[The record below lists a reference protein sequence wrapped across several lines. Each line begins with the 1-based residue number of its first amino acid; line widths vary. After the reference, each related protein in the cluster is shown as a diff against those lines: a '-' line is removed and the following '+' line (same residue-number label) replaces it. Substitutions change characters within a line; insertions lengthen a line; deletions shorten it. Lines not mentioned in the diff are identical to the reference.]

1 MTSKT
6 SLPPHNSNFPLPN
19 RGGVARCDSS
29 RDGERL
35 VFLDSHALNP
45 GDLSW
50 APLQE
55 LGTLV
60 TYPRTRPEEV
70 VERAKD
76 ADVVILNKVRL
87 GEEEFRQLPQLRLI
101 LVAATGYDVI
111 DLQAARR
118 HGITV
123 CNVPAYSTLAVAQ
136 HTLALILAVCNRVE
150 HYTRLNHEGY
160 WDQSIDFCLW
170 NEPIIEL
177 TARRIALVGLGSI
190 GQKVAQ
196 LLLPLEAEVLAV
208 TSKPQEQL
216 PQGIRKVTIE
226 EAFQTA
232 DIISLHCPLDEHNR
246 AFVNA
251 TLLAQA
257 RPGLM
262 LINTARGGLID
273 DEAVA
278 QALRTGQL
286 GYYCCDVLSQEPP
299 RADHPIL
306 HAPHT
311 MITPHIA
318 WASQDARSRIIS
330 IMTQNLRAFLSG
342 HPQNIVGG

>member
-1 MTSKT
+1 M
-6 SLPPHNSNFPLPN
+6 NI
-19 RGGVARCDSS
+19 
-29 RDGERL
+29 

-50 APLQE
+50 APLEE

-76 ADVVILNKVRL
+76 ADVVILNKVRM
-87 GEEEFRQLPQLRLI
+87 GEEEFQQLPHLRLI

-136 HTLALILAVCNRVE
+136 HTLALILSVCNRVE

-160 WDQSIDFCLW
+160 WAQSIDFSLW

-216 PQGIRKVTIE
+216 PEGVRKVTME
-226 EAFQTA
+226 EAFRTA
-232 DIISLHCPLDEHNR
+232 DIVSLHCPLDERNR
-246 AFVNA
+246 GFVNA
-251 TLLAQA
+251 QLLSLA

-262 LINTARGGLID
+262 LVNTARGGLID

-278 QALRTGQL
+278 QALHSGQL

-311 MITPHIA
+311 MITPHVA
-318 WASQDARSRIIS
+318 WASQDARGRIVS
-330 IMTQNLRAFLSG
+330 IMAQNLRSYLAG
-342 HPQNIVGG
+342 QPQNVVNRP